1 MNYLLCLSLVLEI
14 YYSLSH
20 ILRCLQVGVEG
31 LQTLKPQGL
40 KGIHPSVLPANGI
53 KETAQTFGGINLE
66 LRLVIAEDSVDD
78 ELAKWEV
85 ENLKFSVKQPVI
97 KS

>member
-1 MNYLLCLSLVLEI
+1 
-14 YYSLSH
+14 
-20 ILRCLQVGVEG
+20 LQVGVEG

-53 KETAQTFGGINLE
+53 KETAETFGGINLE
-66 LRLVIAEDSVDD
+66 LRLVIAEDSMDD
-78 ELAKWEV
+78 ELAKWGV